1 MCNEWQSR
9 SRIKGEVVK
18 CCHRFLFVWLVGFF
32 LCKQGRIWL
41 PLFCHRS
48 ATHPE
53 SQQICSFWSR
63 DPFLSPNSYQWYI
76 TGEQSPLR
84 SRDFSNRPWFQLWAT
99 SFSPLPPPTETVLC
113 SELAKPW
120 AHLFLFTQ
128 IRTHNANPC
137 NQPVK
142 FSSFLSPAL
151 YIQEYWEWQPS

>member
-1 MCNEWQSR
+1 M
-9 SRIKGEVVK
+9 
-18 CCHRFLFVWLVGFF
+18 
-32 LCKQGRIWL
+32 
-41 PLFCHRS
+41 
-48 ATHPE
+48 
-53 SQQICSFWSR
+53 
-63 DPFLSPNSYQWYI
+63 LSPFSFCLFGWFFPLQARQDLASTLLSPLCNPPRITANLLFLKQRSLSVSNSYQWYI

-120 AHLFLFTQ
+120 AHLFLVTQ

-142 FSSFLSPAL
+142 FSSFLCPAL